1 MIVSRPS
8 RGFRGFR
15 GSRHRALGLLGPALT
30 LGLVLGAFRVQGQ
43 TLAAPVEVTL
53 TPPEVTIGEPVTATI
68 RVLST
73 LDQAPTMPDWS
84 FGWGEAEIVN
94 TQPPQRDA
102 EGWSQT
108 VTLRVFRTG
117 EVALPPLPIRLA
129 DSLDATPLATPRGV
143 VLRVRSVLPGETR
156 PASGSEG
163 PLGPKPAR
171 APESL
176 AIGNTF
182 WWTAASGAALA
193 LALAAVLWLRRVRS
207 RSSSAVESELLP
219 PLDELVAALA
229 RIEAER
235 PEQVTKSHVQISAA
249 LRRYLGR
256 RLEIPALPGSTP
268 EIRRALARK
277 PVPGELASKAVDLLR
292 ELDAVK
298 FARHPASAAEV
309 RPRADRATAFAREI
323 ESRLVAA
330 APAVTPTTPP
340 AGGAEATTR
349 RRNR

>member
-1 MIVSRPS
+1 MITSRNRVP
-8 RGFRGFR
+8 RFVRLAL
-15 GSRHRALGLLGPALT
+15 ALGLTLAAFPAH
-30 LGLVLGAFRVQGQ
+30 GQ

-102 EGWSQT
+102 EGWSQV

-117 EVALPPLPIRLA
+117 EVALPPMPIRLA
-129 DSLDATPLATPRGV
+129 DSVDATPLATPRGV
-143 VLRVRSVLPGETR
+143 ALRVRSVLPGEAQ
-156 PASGSEG
+156 PASGHGSNRSDG
-163 PLGPKPAR
+163 SDGAPGPKPAR
-171 APESL
+171 PPESL
-176 AIGNTF
+176 AIGDTF
-182 WWTAASGAALA
+182 WWTAAGGAALA
-193 LALAAVLWLRRVRS
+193 LAFAAVLWLRRARG
-207 RSSSAVESELLP
+207 RSSSAVETELLP

-235 PEQVTKSHVQISAA
+235 PEQVAKSHVQISAA

-256 RLEIPALPGSTP
+256 RLEIPAVPGSTP

-298 FARHPASAAEV
+298 FARHPASPAEV

-323 ESRLVAA
+323 ESRLTAA
-330 APAVTPTTPP
+330 APAAQPTTPP
-340 AGGAEATTR
+340 AGGAEGTTR
-349 RRNR
+349 RRSR